1 VASHRPLGIAPG
13 LVAGGLQFGNPILE
27 RRIAHVDRIIEPSK
41 LGFGLSRA
49 ALQIGDMKPPLI
61 HPATQQHITMRFALP
76 LTTFAPVK
84 TGALPK
90 QVGQRAGDQ
99 IATNAPPFWE
109 SPLEGL
115 EGDAINGAQWDSAHV
130 FASSEGRRIGE
141 AFDFSM
147 LRGAALLPG
156 SCGSWLRT
164 DRSPVP

>member
-1 VASHRPLGIAPG
+1 MLRRWIAAFEGPLEMGIPV
-13 LVAGGLQFGNPILE
+13 LL
-27 RRIAHVDRIIEPSK
+27 
-41 LGFGLSRA
+41 A
-49 ALQIGDMKPPLI
+49 ALLGCD
-61 HPATQQHITMRFALP
+61 A
-76 LTTFAPVK
+76 
-84 TGALPK
+84 
-90 QVGQRAGDQ
+90 DQ

-130 FASSEGRRIGE
+130 FALSEGRRIGE